1 MAIRKN
7 KKRIDPR
14 YFLHETTYK
23 DVLQEAA
30 GETPEQVAARI
41 GSIPPEFQHGA
52 IQDLQNMT
60 QGSAEMAEYYPHVE
74 DLAAFA
80 QEVLSLLGSSVET
93 QR

>member
-14 YFLHETTYK
+14 YFLQETAYRET
-23 DVLQEAA
+23 LQEAA

-41 GSIPPEFQHGA
+41 GSIPPEFQHSV
-52 IQDLQNMT
+52 IQDLENMV
-60 QGSAEMAEYYPHVE
+60 QGSVEMADYYPHVD

-80 QEVLSLLGSSVET
+80 QEVLSLLK
-93 QR
+93 

>member
-23 DVLQEAA
+23 ETLQEAA

-41 GSIPPEFQHGA
+41 GSIPPEFQHSV
-52 IQDLQNMT
+52 IQDLKNMV
-60 QGSAEMAEYYPHVE
+60 QGSVEMADHYPHVD

-80 QEVLSLLGSSVET
+80 QEVLSLLK
-93 QR
+93 

>member
-14 YFLHETTYK
+14 YFLHETAYK
-23 DVLQEAA
+23 DLLQEAA

-41 GSIPPEFQHGA
+41 GSIPPEFQHGV
-52 IQDLQNMT
+52 IQDLQNMA
-60 QGSAEMAEYYPHVE
+60 QGSIEMADYYPHVD

-80 QEVLSLLGSSVET
+80 QQVLGLLK
-93 QR
+93 